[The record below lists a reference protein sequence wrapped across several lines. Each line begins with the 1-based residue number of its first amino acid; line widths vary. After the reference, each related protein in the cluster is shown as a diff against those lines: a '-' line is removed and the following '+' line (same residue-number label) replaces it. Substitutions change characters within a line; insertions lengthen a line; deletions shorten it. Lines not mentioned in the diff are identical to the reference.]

1 MLKSTNVCRS
11 PLSGRRLIGCLALG
25 LCAGLL
31 PPALSSPLAFPF
43 ETTGVVTGRDV
54 TCSLALRELN
64 EIVKKATGKA
74 FRVGSGAACAQR
86 IFLGRTAE
94 AERALGADFFEGGKA
109 YRSETSRVFSR
120 DGDLY
125 LVGSDAA
132 GTLWA
137 VYDFVEDSLGYRWY
151 QLCCD
156 ARRAENEIV
165 PKAERVVFSGRDTC
179 RRPGFTGF
187 RRDHENLGAFGLF
200 RLRHRSNSE
209 IGRFVPG
216 YRLTCGWRTAGHGF
230 DQFLPR
236 DPDAPWMRL
245 PCVPERVRALAPA
258 FERHP
263 EWFSVDRQGRRTP
276 DMQLCLSSKATRD
289 ALWQSLLWWI
299 EKNGPGTYMVASN
312 DDHTGVYCHC
322 PDCRALDGK
331 YGGQCGALWDCL
343 LDLCARLKKAGRK
356 DVRLTSLAY
365 RRQTQMWPGISF
377 PDNFVCDYAPVTW
390 DRSLSEVPDIALGD
404 GRVYSLLGNCRDWC
418 KACPGGVSYWY
429 YGGNLCS
436 YTWGRLQKEV
446 RELYACGVVSV
457 GLCGREGGYEFQD
470 LTHHLWFRCLYS
482 PEDDLRA
489 EFARACRAK
498 YGPAADEIV
507 SYSDWLEMLRRRG
520 VSRTPLGPGAI
531 DPLAYATA
539 EERREMA
546 ALHARAA
553 EKAAGTKHAENVAWA
568 RMSLDAEAFLRDGDA
583 AAEARARAASESYC
597 RKVAWPKLMQKGN
610 LIARRLDVMANY
622 ANLKS
627 DALPPALAKYPRER
641 VTRVL
646 PPKSTPYTGYVDQQ
660 TPQKA
665 FLTSEPDPA
674 AVCGFALAQELPDA
688 YAPKGA
694 TDIRVG
700 LYDHDTGRYLIPF
713 NDLKFPKG
721 FWKRDE
727 YRMFCLG
734 RSAYAR
740 ATKLIWTDVNGFSH
754 FGPTPINT
762 TLLERLHDCVQLDK
776 RFETWISVKAQ
787 GPKFFPDDRRP
798 NKIFIEQLFSVEL
811 GQ

>member
-1 MLKSTNVCRS
+1 
-11 PLSGRRLIGCLALG
+11 
-25 LCAGLL
+25 
-31 PPALSSPLAFPF
+31 
-43 ETTGVVTGRDV
+43 
-54 TCSLALRELN
+54 
-64 EIVKKATGKA
+64 
-74 FRVGSGAACAQR
+74 
-86 IFLGRTAE
+86 
-94 AERALGADFFEGGKA
+94 
-109 YRSETSRVFSR
+109 
-120 DGDLY
+120 
-125 LVGSDAA
+125 
-132 GTLWA
+132 
-137 VYDFVEDSLGYRWY
+137 
-151 QLCCD
+151 
-156 ARRAENEIV
+156 
-165 PKAERVVFSGRDTC
+165 
-179 RRPGFTGF
+179 
-187 RRDHENLGAFGLF
+187 
-200 RLRHRSNSE
+200 
-209 IGRFVPG
+209 
-216 YRLTCGWRTAGHGF
+216 
-230 DQFLPR
+230 
-236 DPDAPWMRL
+236 
-245 PCVPERVRALAPA
+245 
-258 FERHP
+258 
-263 EWFSVDRQGRRTP
+263 
-276 DMQLCLSSKATRD
+276 
-289 ALWQSLLWWI
+289 
-299 EKNGPGTYMVASN
+299 
-312 DDHTGVYCHC
+312 
-322 PDCRALDGK
+322 
-331 YGGQCGALWDCL
+331 
-343 LDLCARLKKAGRK
+343 
-356 DVRLTSLAY
+356 
-365 RRQTQMWPGISF
+365 
-377 PDNFVCDYAPVTW
+377 
-390 DRSLSEVPDIALGD
+390 
-404 GRVYSLLGNCRDWC
+404 
-418 KACPGGVSYWY
+418 
-429 YGGNLCS
+429 
-436 YTWGRLQKEV
+436 
-446 RELYACGVVSV
+446 
-457 GLCGREGGYEFQD
+457 
-470 LTHHLWFRCLYS
+470 
-482 PEDDLRA
+482 
-489 EFARACRAK
+489 
-498 YGPAADEIV
+498 
-507 SYSDWLEMLRRRG
+507 
-520 VSRTPLGPGAI
+520 
-531 DPLAYATA
+531 
-539 EERREMA
+539 MA

-694 TDIRVG
+694 ADIRVG